1 MNILNLISQKKLS
14 AEGASL
20 QDFELLQDK
29 IAVVVIRLLFGF
41 IVIPMLWNYIN
52 GFYVRSFIQLLAVVA
67 FAICIFLANKNIYR
81 DARDW
86 IMIAGMYNI
95 TITSLVT
102 NGGFAAPAGMIAVAG
117 FVGVSMTCTGLRRTN
132 EILFVALVSVVIVLL
147 LQVYGYIPAYDNTS
161 FAGGWI
167 FMLSFLLSM
176 FLLGQSH
183 STQQHS
189 LTQAAIARESA
200 LRTAQS
206 AQQAE
211 SRLLSNMSHE
221 IRNPLSGVLGLIQ
234 LSLEESDPAKIKKN
248 LETASL
254 AGEHLHNIVDDILT
268 LKKIEELGVQDHK
281 TPVDLVEFFQ
291 HWNKLFSSL
300 AKRGEITYQSPN
312 LTDCPRYV
320 IADKQ
325 LLGQI
330 FSNVVSNA
338 IKFTPKSGLVI
349 ADIKFD
355 TTASELTLIVKDSGI
370 GMNEATLK
378 TLFKR
383 FNQAEDSSEKVFAGT
398 GLGLAISNE
407 LVTSLGGHISVVSE
421 LGEGSTFTVVLPL
434 QIDKERED
442 AWRSGI
448 PADDLIPV
456 RKPIADLSAVRALCV
471 DDSEINLVVIAGILN
486 KANAHVTTALSA
498 PEAYELLTKGDFTI
512 VLTDISMPEMDG
524 EKLQSMIKAYNPKL
538 PVIAVTGNVLEDDK
552 RRFLANGF
560 VGVVDKPFDSD
571 ELRNLVL
578 EHHAPSTTD

>member
-1 MNILNLISQKKLS
+1 MNIFNLKLQQKRN
-14 AEGASL
+14 AEAASV

-29 IAVVVIRLLFGF
+29 IAVVVIRFLFVF

-67 FAICIFLANKNIYR
+67 FAICIFLAHKNIYR

-86 IMIAGMYNI
+86 IMIAGMYTI
-95 TITSLVT
+95 SITSLVT
-102 NGGFAAPAGMIAVAG
+102 NGGFTAPAGMIAVAG
-117 FVGVSMTCTGLRRTN
+117 FVAVSMTCTGSRRTN

-147 LQVYGYIPAYDNTS
+147 LQVYGYVPAYDNS
-161 FAGGWI
+161 AFAGGWT
-167 FMLSFLLSM
+167 FMLSFLLAM
-176 FLLGQSH
+176 FLLGVSH
-183 STQQHS
+183 STQRQF
-189 LTQAAIARESA
+189 LTQVAAAKEDA
-200 LRTAQS
+200 LKASQS

-211 SRLLSNMSHE
+211 SRFLSNMSHE

-234 LSLEESDPAKIKKN
+234 LSLEESDPTKIKQN
-248 LETASL
+248 LKTASL
-254 AGEHLHNIVDDILT
+254 AGKHLHNIVDDILT
-268 LKKIEELGVQDHK
+268 LKKVDSEGIQDHK
-281 TPVDLVEFFQ
+281 APIDLVEFIQ

-300 AKRGEITYQSPN
+300 AERSEITYQSRN
-312 LTDCPRYV
+312 LNDCPRYV

-325 LLGQI
+325 LLGQV
-330 FSNVVSNA
+330 FSNLVSNA
-338 IKFTPKSGLVI
+338 IKFTPKSGFVI
-349 ADIKFD
+349 VDIKFD

-421 LGEGSTFTVVLPL
+421 LGEGSTFTAVLPL

-448 PADDLIPV
+448 PVDDLAPS
-456 RKPIADLSAVRALCV
+456 RKLIADLSAVRALCV

-486 KANAHVTTALSA
+486 KANAHVTSALSA
-498 PEAYELLTKGDFTI
+498 PEAYELLTKGDFTV

-524 EKLQSMIKAYNPKL
+524 ERLQSMIKAHNPKL
-538 PVIAVTGNVLEDDK
+538 PVIAVTGNVLEDDR

-560 VGVVDKPFDSD
+560 VGVVDKPFNSD

-578 EHHAPSTTD
+578 KHHAPSTTD